1 LPNNI
6 IHPTRAR
13 EVASGNSCFGRVMM
27 SVGLTLYFSP
37 APGANDEAIKNFN
50 YTDRSALGCLG
61 ALIGT

>member
-1 LPNNI
+1 MI
-6 IHPTRAR
+6 
-13 EVASGNSCFGRVMM
+13 GRRMTDLMGCYAVRPY